1 MQKIYKK
8 INKRNCSV
16 IKKKKEGG
24 GQKANRHFLR
34 TQWQMCLLG

>member
-1 MQKIYKK
+1 MELLRYQK
-8 INKRNCSV
+8 
-16 IKKKKEGG
+16 KKKKEGG